1 MYSTFK
7 YGNIINI
14 LLTLLSIVPVIKS
27 FGHKKGHKKSHMW
40 HAIKNSWRIHK
51 LSIMTDN
58 KSEN

>member
-27 FGHKKGHKKSHMW
+27 FGHKKGHKKSHMQSKIRGGFISYQSW
-40 HAIKNSWRIHK
+40 PIINPKIK
-51 LSIMTDN
+51 
-58 KSEN
+58 